1 MKVPLAVGVPEIE
14 IVLLDQEAE
23 TPVGKPFAPL
33 TPLFV
38 IPDAPV
44 VLWVIFV
51 NTLLEHI
58 VGLALAADAVLL
70 GNCAATLN
78 DALDGDVHA
87 FEFVV
92 VTV

>member
-1 MKVPLAVGVPEIE
+1 M
-14 IVLLDQEAE
+14 LLDQAAE
-23 TPVGKPFAPL
+23 TPIGKPLAPL

-58 VGLALAADAVLL
+58 VGLELAADVVLL
-70 GNCAATLN
+70 GNCASTLN
-78 DALDGDVHA
+78 DELDGDVHA
-87 FEFVV
+87 FEFVAM
-92 VTV
+92 TE

>member
-1 MKVPLAVGVPEIE
+1 M
-14 IVLLDQEAE
+14 VLDAHVAE
-23 TPVGKPFAPL
+23 TPAGKPFAPL

-38 IPDAPV
+38 IPVAPV

-51 NTLLEHI
+51 NALLEQT
-58 VGLALAADAVLL
+58 VGLELAADVVLL

-78 DALDGDVHA
+78 DALDGDEHA
-87 FEFVV
+87 FEFVA